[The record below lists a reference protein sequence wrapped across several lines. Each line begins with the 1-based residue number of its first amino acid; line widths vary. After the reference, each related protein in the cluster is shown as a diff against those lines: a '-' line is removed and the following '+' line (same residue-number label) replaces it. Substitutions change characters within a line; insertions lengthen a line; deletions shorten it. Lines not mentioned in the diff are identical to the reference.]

1 VTEWEARLRE
11 VIRYVPRGASLPE
24 ETWRGRH
31 RKVLVLLVA
40 HVPFLAALGT
50 FTGTDPYL
58 TGADFTAVPL
68 EHVVVGNALLVGFAL
83 VAWWSGLSRRLRAA
97 ITAVGLMT
105 ASALLVYFSGGFIEA
120 HFHFFVVAG
129 VIATYEDWAPFA
141 AGIVY
146 VAVEHSLFGMSNPG
160 AVYNH
165 PDAVANPMG
174 WGLVHAVFLLGLSAA
189 LVSNWVS
196 IERSREETR
205 AQIRNVRDSEEAKA
219 EVERLNE
226 RLLVRAD
233 QLATA
238 MEAVANGDFTV
249 DPPTDTEIEAITE
262 ISTAFGAMRR
272 ELSST
277 IVDLR
282 EFATTVER
290 TTRSVHGDVETLERT
305 QKQLAA
311 DVREFANGLRDQAGN
326 LESTTD
332 ELSNLSAT
340 IEEIAAN
347 ADQVSSE
354 AGHAADA
361 ATAGTETAEEAI
373 EAIERIEHSVEE
385 LAALV
390 ESLDARMDD
399 VSESTGLI
407 ESIAEQTNTLAL
419 NANIEAARAANGGEG
434 FAVVADEVKSLADET
449 QGHSAA
455 IGRTIDET
463 VEDVERVQAEMAET
477 RSQIR
482 AGRETAADAGEAF
495 AGLSDTVG
503 SVDRSITEVAT
514 ATDDGARTTEGVVD
528 AITSV
533 ADRSRAVAERS
544 ESLAERAE
552 TRAATISEVR
562 SELEALTEQTGTL
575 QEQLDAFECGPAG
588 SV

>member
-1 VTEWEARLRE
+1 ML
-11 VIRYVPRGASLPE
+11 L
-24 ETWRGRH
+24 
-31 RKVLVLLVA
+31 LLVA
-40 HVPFLAALGT
+40 HVPFLFALGT
-50 FTGTDPYL
+50 FTGTEPYV
-58 TGADFTAVPL
+58 TGAEFTAVPL
-68 EHVVVGNALLVGFAL
+68 GHVVAGNVLLVGLAL
-83 VAWWSGLSRRLRAA
+83 VAWWPALPRRVRAA
-97 ITAVGLMT
+97 VTAVGLMT

-165 PDAVANPMG
+165 PDAIANPMG

-233 QLATA
+233 ELATA
-238 MEAVANGDFTV
+238 MDAVSNGDFTAE
-249 DPPTDTEIEAITE
+249 PPTDTDIEAIAE
-262 ISTAFGAMRR
+262 ISAAFGAMRR
-272 ELSST
+272 ELSAT
-277 IVDLR
+277 IVNLR

-290 TTRSVHGDVETLERT
+290 TTRSVHDDVGTLERT

-311 DVREFANGLRDQAGN
+311 DVREFATGLRDQADD
-326 LESTTD
+326 LESTTA

-354 AGHAADA
+354 AGRAADA
-361 ATAGTETAEEAI
+361 AGAGTVTAEEAI
-373 EAIERIEHSVEE
+373 EAIEQIERSVEE

-399 VSESTGLI
+399 VSESTDLI

-449 QGHSAA
+449 QSHSAA

-463 VEDVERVQAEMAET
+463 VDDVERVQAEMEQT

-482 AGRETAADAGEAF
+482 TGRETAADAGEAF
-495 AGLSDTVG
+495 TDLSDTVDG
-503 SVDRSITEVAT
+503 VDSSITEVAA
-514 ATDDGARTTEGVVD
+514 ATDDGARTTEEVVD
-528 AITSV
+528 AITRV
-533 ADRSRAVAERS
+533 ADRSRAVAEQS

-552 TRAATISEVR
+552 TRAKTISEVR
-562 SELEALTEQTGTL
+562 SQLEALTEQTGTL
-575 QEQLDAFECGPAG
+575 QEQLDTFECETAG
-588 SV
+588 SA